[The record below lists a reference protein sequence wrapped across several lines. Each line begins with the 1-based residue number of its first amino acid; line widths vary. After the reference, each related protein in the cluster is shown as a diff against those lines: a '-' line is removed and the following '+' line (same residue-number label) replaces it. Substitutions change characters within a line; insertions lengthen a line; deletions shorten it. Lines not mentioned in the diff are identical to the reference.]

1 MIGKCQI
8 SVLDKHAIHALARGQ
23 TRAEFST
30 VRGAG
35 VCGSVW
41 LAWLVGGGLVKCG
54 GSEDP
59 SSCGPGDGRAC
70 GANVRYVQCGM
81 CASARRAALYM
92 EAADG
97 RGGGSTSTWSEST
110 STGRFRSLPHG
121 PPARSSRAAAAA
133 EGGTGTRAIFSE
145 KIRMKAALQSSS
157 TCGEET
163 SGRVTQEQGGRTGS
177 GKRAWGGANRGTRS
191 GGGTEEGARAHPVG
205 RHVVGDVVQLAH
217 ARLDLGRGPLPPLKG
232 ARCT

>member
-1 MIGKCQI
+1 MTTWL
-8 SVLDKHAIHALARGQ
+8 SVCELVAHAGTIWHGERQDAVRVRAGGIFRVAR
-23 TRAEFST
+23 
-30 VRGAG
+30 
-35 VCGSVW
+35 
-41 LAWLVGGGLVKCG
+41 
-54 GSEDP
+54 
-59 SSCGPGDGRAC
+59 
-70 GANVRYVQCGM
+70 
-81 CASARRAALYM
+81 
-92 EAADG
+92 
-97 RGGGSTSTWSEST
+97 
-110 STGRFRSLPHG
+110 
-121 PPARSSRAAAAA
+121 AAAA

-157 TCGEET
+157 TCGEEA